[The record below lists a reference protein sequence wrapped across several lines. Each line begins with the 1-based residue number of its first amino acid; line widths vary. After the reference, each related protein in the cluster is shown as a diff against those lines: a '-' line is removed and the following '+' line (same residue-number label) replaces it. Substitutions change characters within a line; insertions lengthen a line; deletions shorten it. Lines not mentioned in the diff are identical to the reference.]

1 MHVCLFDLKVLG
13 GLVASQTDTS
23 WECRDISRLES
34 TQTWLQMH
42 GRSSEWKD
50 KITTTRHAYRGY
62 RPSNT
67 QVSWAPSRDHWAYK
81 QVFIALQKTRKCE
94 QKSNSEHFPRLQ
106 KHGLTG
112 IKRWLQKPYWWEHTF
127 DLCHMV
133 ESYILVIHQLV
144 GMELCTRVC
153 KCQLIHWGM

>member
-42 GRSSEWKD
+42 ERSSEWED
-50 KITTTRHAYRGY
+50 KITTTRLAHRGY

-67 QVSWAPSRDHWAYK
+67 QISWAPLRDHWEYE
-81 QVFIALQKTRKCE
+81 QVFIALQQTRKWE
-94 QKSNSEHFPRLQ
+94 QKSDSEHFPRLQ
-106 KHGLTG
+106 KHGLTD
-112 IKRWLQKPYWWEHTF
+112 IKRWLQKPYWWGHTF
-127 DLCHMV
+127 DLCCMV
-133 ESYILVIHQLV
+133 KSYILVIHQLV
-144 GMELCTRVC
+144 GMELCMRVY
-153 KCQLIHWGM
+153 KCQLIHWGV